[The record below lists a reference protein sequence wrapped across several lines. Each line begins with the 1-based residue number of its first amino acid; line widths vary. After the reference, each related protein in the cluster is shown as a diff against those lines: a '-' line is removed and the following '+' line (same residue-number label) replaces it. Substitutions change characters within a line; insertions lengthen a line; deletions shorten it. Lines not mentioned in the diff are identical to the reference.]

1 LCSVLVLFWPLSFLR
16 LSLIEASR
24 VEVGRIGLRAWVSF
38 GGNGELKVDSRAM
51 GEEPFVHH
59 GERSGVIPGARRPGD
74 SWILGPEGTA
84 GSWGPG
90 R

>member
-1 LCSVLVLFWPLSFLR
+1 
-16 LSLIEASR
+16 
-24 VEVGRIGLRAWVSF
+24 VSF